1 MIISGSGGIILKWPK
16 SLVSFILCVFC
27 FGLVFFCLVPLQI
40 SVKDKNAANNDS
52 DDNNNKKTN
61 LILNLSFLSNLT
73 LDGTDMASLG
83 GLRIMQS
90 ISE

>member
-1 MIISGSGGIILKWPK
+1 MFFVL
-16 SLVSFILCVFC
+16 FC
-27 FGLVFFCLVPLQI
+27 FFFVSVPLQI
-40 SVKDKNAANNDS
+40 SVKNKNAANNDS
-52 DDNNNKKTN
+52 DDDDDNNNNKKTN

>member
-1 MIISGSGGIILKWPK
+1 MAEKFGIVHFVCFL
-16 SLVSFILCVFC
+16 FC
-27 FGLVFFCLVPLQI
+27 FVFFCLVPLQI

-52 DDNNNKKTN
+52 DDDDDNNNNKKTN